1 VSDQSGCAE
10 LQQLL
15 DCYTATLTTF
25 RKSEKLFDR
34 ILPNDLRYAEAR
46 RIKNRASDLVVRA
59 RNLYLEHVAQHKC
72 VSLRDPVESPLPD
85 GPFFH

>member
-10 LQQLL
+10 LQRLL

-25 RKSEKLFDR
+25 RKSEKLFDW
-34 ILPNDLRYAEAR
+34 ISPNDPRYAEAR
-46 RIKNRASDLVVRA
+46 RIKNGAAKLVARA
-59 RNLYLEHVAQHKC
+59 RKLYWDHVAEHRC
-72 VSLRDPVESPLPD
+72 VGPDDLVESPPN